1 MQKLWLR
8 IITASAKDFEDR
20 PPNAFIPSHHHIFPL
35 LWTWAC
41 VLRVFPYFSPPYPLR
56 QHLSLC
62 WKLVAYLDLLARA
75 ANSEEPPISTPL
87 ALELLHTLPHLAW
100 LFFFFFHVYAGDSN
114 SGPSALC
121 IWGISPAHIITSFL
135 KVAVEHACTKVH
147 ILLEVGLALSLCK
160 GRCHVF
166 VMTSVVSYLA
176 SDAPRGHLGNSSS
189 EGMHAGSDHTQTEAR
204 LGREGKP
211 FRHLFA
217 GTGRLCQE
225 GAQVLAC
232 TFPSVVEA
240 MRR

>member
-1 MQKLWLR
+1 MSMCSESLSLFLSTLSFETASLTVLEACCLLRLAGQGCKLWRATYLHSSSPGV
-8 IITASAKDFEDR
+8 TAHTAT
-20 PPNAFIPSHHHIFPL
+20 PG
-35 LWTWAC
+35 
-41 VLRVFPYFSPPYPLR
+41 
-56 QHLSLC
+56 
-62 WKLVAYLDLLARA
+62 LA
-75 ANSEEPPISTPL
+75 
-87 ALELLHTLPHLAW
+87 
-100 LFFFFFHVYAGDSN
+100 FFFFFHVYAGDSN

-147 ILLEVGLALSLCK
+147 ILLEVGLALFLCK

-204 LGREGKP
+204 LGREGRP